1 MNTVSSAIAAAATA
15 AQETPRGYQQYPQ
28 VPSQQ
33 YPVYQQ
39 YPQQV
44 AQQVQPA
51 PHFVPEQLQF
61 VPEQLQYLQYPQY
74 YQYPHFTGGY
84 YCEIQYVSPFIV
96 SKSNSPLSQGSLVSS
111 SQPPQQQDAAS
122 QVPLTGLVVSM

>member
-1 MNTVSSAIAAAATA
+1 MNTVSSAIA

-39 YPQQV
+39 YPQV
-44 AQQVQPA
+44 PSQQYSVYQQYPQQPA

-74 YQYPHFTGGY
+74 YQCPYYQYPHFTGGY
-84 YCEIQYVSPFIV
+84 NCEIQYVSPLI
-96 SKSNSPLSQGSLVSS
+96 VSS
-111 SQPPQQQDAAS
+111 SQPPQQQDAS
-122 QVPLTGLVVSM
+122 PQVPLTGQAVSM